1 MVIRQV
7 FPVGF
12 ESRSGRRLPPHIR
25 TAIGV
30 SLALHGAALAYLAYA
45 KFNPPAPPAAMAD
58 PVTIT
63 TLFTPKKPAPPKPI
77 VEKPPVA
84 LHPPN
89 TMDLPPITSLPIQPV
104 PRETPPEFTVTDKIL
119 PQPPTTDPSP
129 APTHVIGNPSWLR
142 RPTGEEMADVY
153 PERAL
158 RREIGGMAT
167 LACAVAASGTVH
179 DCRIDGETPAGAGF
193 GTAALKL
200 ARYFR
205 MNPQTMDG
213 RAVDGA
219 TVSIPIRFALK

>member
-7 FPVGF
+7 FPFGF
-12 ESRSGRRLPPHIR
+12 ESRGGRRLPPHIR
-25 TAIGV
+25 MAIGV

-45 KFNPPAPPAAMAD
+45 KFNPPAPPAAIAD

-63 TLFTPKKPAPPKPI
+63 TLFTPKRPEPPKPV
-77 VEKPPVA
+77 VEKRPVA
-84 LHPPN
+84 LRPP
-89 TMDLPPITSLPIQPV
+89 TTIDLPPIPPLPAQVVPQDP
-104 PRETPPEFTVTDKIL
+104 PREFTPVEKI
-119 PQPPTTDPSP
+119 PAQPPAADTSP
-129 APTHVIGNPSWLR
+129 APAHVIGNPSWLR
-142 RPTGEEMADVY
+142 RPTGEEMANVY

-158 RREIGGMAT
+158 RREIGGSAT

-179 DCRIDGETPAGAGF
+179 DCRIDAETPAGAGF
-193 GTAALKL
+193 GPAALKL

>member
-7 FPVGF
+7 FPFGF

-25 TAIGV
+25 MAIGV
-30 SLALHGAALAYLAYA
+30 SLILHGAALAYLAYA
-45 KFNPPAPPAAMAD
+45 KFNPPAQPPAVAD

-63 TLFTPKKPAPPKPI
+63 TLFTPRKPTPPKPI
-77 VEKPPVA
+77 VEKPPIA
-84 LHPPN
+84 LHPRN
-89 TMDLPPITSLPIQPV
+89 TVDLPPIQPLEIHPV
-104 PRETPPEFTVTDKIL
+104 PRETPPEFTPVDKIPTQPSVTDT
-119 PQPPTTDPSP
+119 PPT
-129 APTHVIGNPSWLR
+129 THVIGNPSWLR
-142 RPTGEEMADVY
+142 RPTGEEMANVY
-153 PERAL
+153 PESAL
-158 RREIGGMAT
+158 RHEIGGAAT

-179 DCRIDGETPAGAGF
+179 DCRIDAETPAGAGF

-205 MNPQTMDG
+205 MNPQTLDG